1 VVCRGFVHSSA
12 DDDAPLDHD
21 PLRLSSGINSVPS
34 TVKPNS
40 GQTWPVEAHRNYL
53 GKSHEIVVADVA
65 RNTTYMER
73 RHVCDEPV
81 DAHTTAAPRTNTAT
95 RKRSDPDGECL
106 TSANGVWED

>member
-1 VVCRGFVHSSA
+1 MQSSA

-40 GQTWPVEAHRNYL
+40 AQTWPVEAHPNCL
-53 GKSHEIVVADVA
+53 GKSHEVVVADVT

-73 RHVCDEPV
+73 RHVCNEPV

-95 RKRSDPDGECL
+95 RKGRDCDGKCM
-106 TSANGVWED
+106 TSANGVWDE